1 MVQLIDAFEKLGF
14 SLQDDG
20 TYTGYSKDN
29 ETIIFEFKNHYL
41 NCNKG
46 NSLLFSILFAELK
59 LQTLLILLTE
69 FGIID
74 ETLKK

>member
-20 TYTGYSKDN
+20 TYTGYGKD
-29 ETIIFEFKNHYL
+29 EIIIFEFKNHYL

-46 NSLLFSILFAELK
+46 NSLLFSILFADLK
-59 LQTLLILLTE
+59 LQTLLVLLTE